1 MMPRAMRKPHF
12 NTAKSASFRSQ
23 AKPAPVATLGASQN
37 LARAASPATAPRSAG
52 TKQAT
57 AKTVATP
64 PRRRRLFFAGSL
76 SLLTAAAG
84 AVGYFE
90 VWPNYVCR
98 QWEAKALTAPDAEA
112 AIAVARLE
120 GCGTLGTI
128 ALTRLL
134 ASDRAG
140 VAEAAYENLSAT
152 CRRIRDLAGS
162 DGDDFMIDPVDMR
175 ALEAL
180 AQGLEELAEKHKQET
195 PPKVADFAW
204 DVLEMT
210 GRMKLHERVPMM
222 ARGRLT
228 IVSDQLL
235 QRPTKARPQVA
246 NDAKPQ
252 PSPKSPPA
260 DAATLHRLEAQ
271 RTLASLYTLPQPA
284 AVPNSATAPAGL
296 PTAMP
301 ALPLASAAPAP
312 ATSGGLSS
320 GLGSDPATSSSDI
333 AAQSTPNAAA
343 RINPMR
349 DGSID
354 SPTIRQVSTAPGG
367 VEFDAAPDP
376 AYAGPAQANFG
387 QANSATGSAAL
398 QRHLTTRTAWALL
411 GDLQATGSPQ
421 ASAAAAELHRR
432 GFSLREIELGKHL
445 TSPDAA
451 ERAKHLETL
460 PSAGIA
466 VKPWLLYL
474 SGDPDAE
481 VRRAAVAIMATSNDP
496 ELRTKLREM
505 AIGDA
510 DEIVRE
516 QAAKTGR
523 PTTMRAPVGYQQ

>member
-1 MMPRAMRKPHF
+1 MRKPHF
-12 NTAKSASFRSQ
+12 NAAKSASFRSQ
-23 AKPAPVATLGASQN
+23 AKPAPVATLGASQS
-37 LARAASPATAPRSAG
+37 LARTTSPAAAPRSAG
-52 TKQAT
+52 TNAAPAKTST
-57 AKTVATP
+57 AK

-90 VWPNYVCR
+90 VWPKYVCR
-98 QWEAKALTAPDAEA
+98 QWEAKAISGPDAEA
-112 AIAVARLE
+112 IIAVARLE

-152 CRRIRDLAGS
+152 CRRIRDLAGN
-162 DGDDFMIDPVDMR
+162 DGDDFMIDPADMKT
-175 ALEAL
+175 LEAL
-180 AQGLEELAEKHKQET
+180 ATGLEELAEKHKLET
-195 PPKVADFAW
+195 PPKAADFAW

-235 QRPTKARPQVA
+235 QRPTKARAQVA
-246 NDAKPQ
+246 KEAQPKTDA
-252 PSPKSPPA
+252 KSPPA
-260 DAATLHRLEAQ
+260 DAATLQRLEAQ

-284 AVPNSATAPAGL
+284 TAPNSATPPAGL

-301 ALPLASAAPAP
+301 ALPLASVGPAP
-312 ATSGGLSS
+312 ATSEGLPS
-320 GLGSDPATSSSDI
+320 GIGSTTSGSSSDI

-343 RINPMR
+343 RINP
-349 DGSID
+349 
-354 SPTIRQVSTAPGG
+354 IRQVSTAPGG
-367 VEFDAAPDP
+367 AEFDAP
-376 AYAGPAQANFG
+376 ANPTYPGPS
-387 QANSATGSAAL
+387 QANSAAGSAAL

-411 GDLQATGSPQ
+411 GDLQAAGTPQ

-432 GFSLREIELGKHL
+432 GFSLREIELGKQL

-451 ERAKHLETL
+451 ERAKHLATL

-496 ELRTKLREM
+496 ELRAKLREM
-505 AIGDA
+505 AIGDG

-516 QAAKTGR
+516 QAAKSGR